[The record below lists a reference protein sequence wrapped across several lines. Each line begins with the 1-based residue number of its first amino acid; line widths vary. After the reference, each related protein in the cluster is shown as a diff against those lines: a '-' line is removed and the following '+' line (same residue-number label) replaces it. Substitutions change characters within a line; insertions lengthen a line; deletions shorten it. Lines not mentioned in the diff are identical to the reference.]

1 MKLEK
6 KEYTTR
12 AEKRMD
18 FGIGVVVFFGLN
30 VLITL
35 VQYLLLGVLLYAFKS
50 SEASEVMGYGISC
63 LAFPLQIL
71 VNIGVVVYF
80 ALTRTWIAIGMLGA
94 FGFLMGLMVILGI
107 ILSVVCLATGGF

>member
-50 SEASEVMGYGISC
+50 SESADAVRLGVSC
-63 LAFPLQIL
+63 LAFPLQVLI
-71 VNIGVVVYF
+71 NIGVVVYF
-80 ALTRTWIAIGMLGA
+80 ALTRTWISIGMLGT
-94 FGFLMGLMVILGI
+94 FGFLMGLMMVLGI
-107 ILSVVCLATGGF
+107 IFSFVCLATGGF